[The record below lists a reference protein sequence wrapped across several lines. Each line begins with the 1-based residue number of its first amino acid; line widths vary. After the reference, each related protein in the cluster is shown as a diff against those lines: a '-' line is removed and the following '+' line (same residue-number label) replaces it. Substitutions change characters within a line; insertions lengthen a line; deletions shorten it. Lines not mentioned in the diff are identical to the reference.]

1 MSFFRS
7 FVSVV
12 CMVICAAT
20 TLLSQTNPTPYD
32 LALGDY
38 SLLAWSP
45 TNAAGV
51 YPPGIRF
58 HRTANGSAV
67 DPGLSV
73 DLTTDYTLAYNLTG
87 GVRINGLDD
96 QGFGIVNTSATTNGQ
111 LGGVVLAL
119 NCSGR
124 SNVTVSWLGGTLAQ
138 GDGVPTPREYA
149 IRLQYR
155 IGTTAVWTDV
165 PGPIEYTSA
174 GKTNGHTQT
183 FSTVLPVA
191 VNNEPIVQ
199 LRWKYYS
206 AAANNGGARPRL
218 RLDDLT
224 VTSTSA
230 FGTPTAL
237 RIASIVPSSPSS
249 TSTFSVTVQS
259 VNALGNP
266 TNVPNATSFSLS
278 RFAGTGTLSGTLTG
292 TIPANQNSVIVSG
305 VSYSVA
311 ESGVIILASRTA
323 GEVLTDGQSTPFT
336 VTQGAT
342 QSSLTGMQTTAY
354 VGKVLQP
361 FTVEARRPDNSVD
374 ANYTGTVTITIA
386 SGSNSVLG
394 TLTKPLVNGIATFN
408 DIRFSAVG
416 TYTLRFATTGLGT
429 IDSPPISVNP
439 RITMQDVLIP
449 QVVKSTSNLTRVP
462 AYALVRF
469 NNLFPNTTYRFMT
482 SGLENPTIISFGAGN
497 NLHYSAE
504 TNSFNY
510 SSNKSLTSTNV
521 PPDYSTFITGPGET
535 SKLVWINILTTGN
548 VRFAEG
554 NSMWWRVFLSD
565 IVGGTPDTLT
575 STGSSRCVEFGSST
589 TQATGIF
596 DSQSGATPQ
605 NIICLYNNEEGTGN
619 PVATALVQGD
629 GTIIFRT
636 FGTNNVVTTKAVDFY
651 EALDQVAGTW
661 ATLIPNNLTGG
672 IKRVEERR
680 LSNGEIVRFYTDAD
694 GVWSTVNTVRTS
706 AGLVAIDF
714 RTPQLTVTS
723 PVAAQSI
730 CAFTDQQ
737 IRWTSRGVSNVKIDI
752 TRNGTA
758 FSPIV
763 SSTDGFAQL
772 YNWFITHAE
781 NDGAT
786 YQVRVTDNEH
796 PMVAALSPQFS
807 ITLPP
812 RLLFQ
817 PISQNKCIGDTI
829 LLRVGT
835 EGTATAYQWFKDG
848 QPLTGAT
855 SNVLRILYARETNTG
870 KYQVR
875 VSGTSICGDIWSDT
889 AIVYVTPEVT
899 ILKQPEDAI
908 AQLGK
913 TLSLSVEVMGTD
925 KHKYQWFKGN
935 VALQNSTRISGA
947 QTPNLIIREFKATDN
962 GADYFCRIF
971 AEGNCQIKDTRRITV
986 GPSSITLA
994 TQPDTLVAACEG
1006 QPFTMRVTTTTIPA
1020 NLPLRFR
1027 WYKGTTE
1034 LTDGNGINGATT
1046 NAITFASSSSA
1057 TAGTYMV
1064 KVEAL
1069 SGNATSQS
1077 HNIRVVLGD
1086 KPRFVIQP
1094 RSREVCAGE
1103 LFVLNA
1109 DAISNS
1115 LMEYRWIRNGVL
1127 LPDRTNSF
1135 ALQFDTAGRQYFY
1148 RCIVTTECGS
1158 DTSDLCTITT
1168 TALPTITQQP
1178 PKTLVIEQSKYG
1190 RLTVGAF
1197 ASRALRYAWVKD
1209 GQAIEGNN
1217 SPVLQIAIATKKDE
1231 GKYWVNVMGDCDTVR
1246 SDTTI
1251 VTVTAPSSL
1260 SEEELERFV
1269 MVSPNPAYSTVT
1281 VAVNPL
1287 LKATALRITDMIGKE
1302 MMRFTAQDMTES
1314 MQIDV
1319 QNFMS
1324 GQYWITI
1331 HSDQGVLVLPLH
1343 IVK

>member
-12 CMVICAAT
+12 CMVLCAAT

-38 SLLAWSP
+38 SLLTWSP

-58 HRTANGSAV
+58 HRTANGSAG

-96 QGFGIVNTSATTNGQ
+96 QGFGIVNTSSTTNGQ

-124 SNVTVSWLGGTLAQ
+124 SNVTVGWLGGTLAQ

-237 RIASIVPSSPSS
+237 RIASITPSSPSS

-266 TNVPNATSFSLS
+266 TNVPSATSFSLS
-278 RFAGTGTLSGTLTG
+278 RFAGTGTLAGTLTG

-305 VSYSVA
+305 VSYNVA

-323 GEVLTDGQSTPFT
+323 GEVLTDGQSAPFT

-342 QSSLTGMQTTAY
+342 QTALVGIQTKGY
-354 VGKVLQP
+354 IGKTFQT
-361 FTVEARRPDNSVD
+361 FTVEARRQDNSVD
-374 ANYTGTVTITIA
+374 PNYTGNVTVTVA
-386 SGSNSVLG
+386 SGTNSVVG

-408 DIRFSAVG
+408 DIRFSAAG
-416 TYTLRFATTGLGT
+416 TYVLRFATTGLGT

-548 VRFAEG
+548 TRFAEG

-565 IVGGTPDTLT
+565 IVGGIPDTLT

-680 LSNGEIVRFYTDAD
+680 LSDAAIVRFYTDAD

-723 PVAAQSI
+723 PTAGQAI
-730 CAFTDQQ
+730 CALTDQQ

-855 SNVLRILYARETNTG
+855 TNVLRILYARETNTG

-925 KHKYQWFKGN
+925 KHRYQWFKGN

-962 GADYFCRIF
+962 GTDYFCRIY
-971 AEGNCQIKDTRRITV
+971 AEGNCQIKDTRRINV

-1006 QPFTMRVTTTTIPA
+1006 QPFTMRVTTTTVPA

-1034 LTDGNGINGATT
+1034 LTDGNGITGATT
-1046 NAITFASSSSA
+1046 NTIAFANSSA
-1057 TAGTYMV
+1057 AIAGIYTV

-1069 SGNATSQS
+1069 SGNATNQS

-1178 PKTLVIEQSKYG
+1178 PKTLAIEQSKYG

-1260 SEEELERFV
+1260 AEEELERFV

-1302 MMRFTAQDMTES
+1302 IMRFSAQDMTET
-1314 MQIDV
+1314 MHIDV

-1324 GQYWITI
+1324 GQYWITL

>member
-1 MSFFRS
+1 MKIFQS
-7 FVSVV
+7 FVSIAFAV
-12 CMVICAAT
+12 MCASV
-20 TLLSQTNPTPYD
+20 TLFAQTNPTPYD
-32 LALGDY
+32 LSLGDY
-38 SLLAWSP
+38 SLLSWSP

-51 YPPGIRF
+51 FPPSVRF

-67 DPGLSV
+67 DPGLST
-73 DLTTDYTLAYNLTG
+73 DLPADYTLAYNLTG
-87 GVRINGLDD
+87 GVRINGLDND
-96 QGFGIVNTSATTNGQ
+96 GFGIVNTSSTTNGQ
-111 LGGVVLAL
+111 LGAAVLAL

-124 SNVTVSWLGGTLAQ
+124 SNITVSWLGGTLTQ
-138 GDGVPTPREYA
+138 GDGNPTPREYA

-155 IGTTAVWTDV
+155 IGTSAAWSDV
-165 PGPIEYTSA
+165 PGPIEYSSA

-183 FSTVLPVA
+183 FSTVLPIS
-191 VNNEPIVQ
+191 VNNEPVVQ

-206 AAANNGGARPRL
+206 AAANSGGQRPRL
-218 RLDDLT
+218 RLDDIA

-237 RIASIVPSSPSS
+237 RISSISPGSPSS
-249 TSTFSVTVQS
+249 TSTFSVTIQS

-266 TNVPNATSFSLS
+266 TNVSTETSFSLS
-278 RFAGTGTLSGTLTG
+278 RFAGSGTLGGTLTG
-292 TIPANQNSVIVSG
+292 TIPVNQNSVIVNG
-305 VSYSVA
+305 LTYNVA

-323 GEVLTDGQSTPFT
+323 GEMLTDAQSAPFT
-336 VTQGAT
+336 VTQGAS
-342 QSSLTGMQTTAY
+342 QAVLSSLQTKGY
-354 VGKVLQP
+354 VGKILQP
-361 FTVEARRPDNSVD
+361 FTVEARRQDNSVD
-374 ANYTGTVTITIA
+374 PNYTGTVTISIA
-386 SGSNSVLG
+386 SGPNTLVG

-408 DIRFSAVG
+408 DIRFSSAG
-416 TYTLRFATTGLGT
+416 TYTLRCATTGLSP
-429 IDSPPISVNP
+429 IDSPPITINP

-469 NNLFPNTTYRFMT
+469 DNLFPNTTYRFIT
-482 SGLENPTIISFGAGN
+482 SGLENRTQITFGAGN

-510 SSNKSLTSTNV
+510 SSNKSLTSTSI

-535 SKLVWINILTTGN
+535 SKSVWINILTTGN
-548 VRFAEG
+548 TRFAEG

-565 IVGGTPDTLT
+565 IIGGTPDTLT
-575 STGSSRCVEFGSST
+575 TIGSSRCVEFGSST

-596 DSQSGATPQ
+596 DSQSGAVPQ
-605 NIICLYNNEEGTGN
+605 NIICLYGNEEGTGN
-619 PVATALVQGD
+619 PVATALVQND
-629 GTIIFRT
+629 GTVIFRT
-636 FGTNNVVTTKAVDFY
+636 FGTNNIVTTKAVDFY
-651 EALDQVAGTW
+651 EVLDQVTGSWT
-661 ATLIPNNLTGG
+661 TLIPNNLTGG

-680 LSNGEIVRFYTDAD
+680 LSDGEIVRFYTDAD

-706 AGLVAIDF
+706 SGLTAIDF
-714 RTPQLTVTS
+714 RTPQMTVTS
-723 PVAAQSI
+723 PAAGQTI
-730 CAFTDQQ
+730 CALTDQV

-781 NDGAT
+781 NDGST
-786 YQVRVTDNEH
+786 YQIRVTDNEH
-796 PMVAALSPQFS
+796 PMVAALSQQFS

-835 EGTATAYQWFKDG
+835 EGTATAFQWFKDG
-848 QPLTGAT
+848 QPLIGAT
-855 SNVLRILYARETNTG
+855 TNVLRILYARESNTG

-899 ILKQPEDAI
+899 ILKQPEDAMV
-908 AQLGK
+908 QTGK

-935 VALQNSTRISGA
+935 IALQNSTRISGA

-971 AEGNCQIKDTRRITV
+971 AEGNCQIKDTRRITI

-1006 QPFTMRVTTTTIPA
+1006 QPFTMRVTTTTVPA

-1027 WYKGTTE
+1027 WFKGTTE

-1046 NAITFASSSSA
+1046 NAITFASSSAA

-1178 PKTLVIEQSKYG
+1178 PKTLAIEQSKYG

-1197 ASRALRYAWVKD
+1197 ASRALRYAWVKN
-1209 GQAIEGNN
+1209 GQLIEGNN
-1217 SPVLQIAIATKKDE
+1217 SPVLEIAIATKKDE

-1260 SEEELERFV
+1260 AEEELERFV

-1287 LKATALRITDMIGKE
+1287 LKASALRITDMLGKE
-1302 MMRFTAQDMTES
+1302 MMRFTAQDITES
-1314 MQIDV
+1314 MRIDV
-1319 QNFMS
+1319 QNLMS

-1331 HSDQGVLVLPLH
+1331 QSAQGILVLPLH
-1343 IVK
+1343 IMK

>member
-12 CMVICAAT
+12 CMVLCAAT

-38 SLLAWSP
+38 SLLTWSP

-96 QGFGIVNTSATTNGQ
+96 QGFGIVNTGTTTNGQ

-124 SNVTVSWLGGTLAQ
+124 SNVTVGWLGGTLAQ

-237 RIASIVPSSPSS
+237 RIASVTPSSPSS

-266 TNVPNATSFSLS
+266 TNVPSATSFSLS
-278 RFAGTGTLSGTLTG
+278 RFAGTGTLAGTLTG

-305 VSYSVA
+305 VSYNVA

-323 GEVLTDGQSTPFT
+323 GEVLTDGQSAPFT

-342 QSSLTGMQTTAY
+342 QTSLTGIQTTAY
-354 VGKVLQP
+354 VGKVLQA

-374 ANYTGTVTITIA
+374 ANYTGTVTLTIT
-386 SGSNSVLG
+386 SGTNSVLG

-408 DIRFSAVG
+408 DIRFSAAS
-416 TYTLRFATTGLGT
+416 TYVLRFATTGLGT

-548 VRFAEG
+548 TRFAEG

-596 DSQSGATPQ
+596 DSQSGAAPQ

-680 LSNGEIVRFYTDAD
+680 LSDAAIVRFYTDAD

-723 PVAAQSI
+723 PAAAQAV

-796 PMVAALSPQFS
+796 PMVAALSQQFS

-835 EGTATAYQWFKDG
+835 EGTATAFQWFKDG

-855 SNVLRILYARETNTG
+855 TNVLRILYARETNTG

-875 VSGTSICGDIWSDT
+875 VSGTSICGDVWSDT

-935 VALQNSTRISGA
+935 IALQNSTRISGA
-947 QTPNLIIREFKATDN
+947 QTPNLIIREFKTTDN

-971 AEGNCQIKDTRRITV
+971 AEGNCQIKDTRRITI

-1006 QPFTMRVTTTTIPA
+1006 QPFTMRVTTTTVPA

-1027 WYKGTTE
+1027 WFKGTTE

-1046 NAITFASSSSA
+1046 NAITFASSSAA

-1178 PKTLVIEQSKYG
+1178 PKTLAIEQSKYG

-1197 ASRALRYAWVKD
+1197 ASRALRYAWVKN
-1209 GQAIEGNN
+1209 GQLIEGNN
-1217 SPVLQIAIATKKDE
+1217 SPVLEIAIATKKDE

-1260 SEEELERFV
+1260 AEEELERFV

-1302 MMRFTAQDMTES
+1302 IMRFSAQDMTET
-1314 MQIDV
+1314 MHIDV

-1324 GQYWITI
+1324 GQYWITL

>member
-1 MSFFRS
+1 MKMFRL
-7 FVSVV
+7 FVNVA
-12 CMVICAAT
+12 CAVLCAT
-20 TLLSQTNPTPYD
+20 VTLFSQTNPTPYD
-32 LALGDY
+32 LSLGDY

-67 DPGLSV
+67 DPGLAV
-73 DLTTDYTLAYNLTG
+73 EFTTDYTLAYNLTG
-87 GVRINGLDD
+87 GVRINGLDND
-96 QGFGIVNTSATTNGQ
+96 GFGIVNTSSTTNGQ
-111 LGGVVLAL
+111 LGAAVLAL
-119 NCSGR
+119 NCANR
-124 SNVTVSWLGGTLAQ
+124 SNVTVSWLGGTLTQ
-138 GDGVPTPREYA
+138 GDGNPTPREYA

-155 IGTTAVWTDV
+155 IGTTAAWTDV

-183 FSTVLPVA
+183 FSTVLPIA
-191 VNNEPIVQ
+191 VNNEPVVQ

-206 AAANNGGARPRL
+206 AAANSGGQRPRL
-218 RLDDLT
+218 RLDDIV

-237 RIASIVPSSPSS
+237 KITSITPSSPSS
-249 TSTFSVTVQS
+249 TSTFAVTVQS

-266 TNVPNATSFSLS
+266 VNVPTETSFSLS
-278 RFAGTGTLSGTLTG
+278 RFAGTGTLAGTLTG

-305 VSYSVA
+305 VSYNVA

-323 GEVLTDGQSTPFT
+323 GELLTDGQSAPFT

-342 QSSLTGMQTTAY
+342 QTALIGIQTKGY
-354 VGKVLQP
+354 IGKTFQT
-361 FTVEARRPDNSVD
+361 FTVEARRQDNSVD
-374 ANYTGTVTITIA
+374 PNYTGNVTVTVA
-386 SGSNSVLG
+386 SGTNSVIG

-408 DIRFSAVG
+408 DIRFSAEG
-416 TYTLRFATTGLGT
+416 TYTLRFSTTGLSS
-429 IDSPPISVNP
+429 IDSPPITINP

-469 NNLFPNTTYRFMT
+469 DNLFPNTTYRFMT
-482 SGLENPTIISFGAGN
+482 SGLENRTLITFGAGN

-510 SSNKSLTSTNV
+510 SSNKTLTSTSV

-535 SKLVWINILTTGN
+535 SKSVWINILTTGN
-548 VRFAEG
+548 TRFAEG

-565 IVGGTPDTLT
+565 IIGGTPDTLT
-575 STGSSRCVEFGSST
+575 TVAASRCVEFGSST

-596 DSQSGATPQ
+596 DSQSGATPK

-619 PVATALVQGD
+619 PVATALVQDD
-629 GTIIFRT
+629 GTVIFRT

-651 EALDQVAGTW
+651 EALDQVAGSW
-661 ATLIPNNLTGG
+661 VTLIPNNLTGG

-680 LSNGEIVRFYTDAD
+680 LSDGEIVRFYTDAD

-706 AGLVAIDF
+706 SGITAIDF

-723 PVAAQSI
+723 PTAGQAI
-730 CAFTDQQ
+730 CALTDQQ

-752 TRNGTA
+752 TRNGTG

-763 SSTDGFAQL
+763 ASTDGFAQL
-772 YNWFITHAE
+772 YDWFITHAE

-796 PMVAALSPQFS
+796 PMVSGLSQQFS

-855 SNVLRILYARETNTG
+855 TNVLRILYARETNTG

-889 AIVYVTPEVT
+889 AIVYVTPELT
-899 ILKQPEDAI
+899 ILKQPQDAV

-925 KHKYQWFKGN
+925 KHRYQWFKGN

-962 GADYFCRIF
+962 GTDYFCRIF
-971 AEGNCQIKDTRRITV
+971 AEGNCQIKDTRRINV

-1006 QPFTMRVTTTTIPA
+1006 LPFTMRVTTTTVPA
-1020 NLPLRFR
+1020 DLPLRFR
-1027 WYKGTTE
+1027 WFKGNTE
-1034 LTDGNGINGATT
+1034 LTDGNGITGATT
-1046 NAITFASSSSA
+1046 NTIAFANSSA
-1057 TAGTYMV
+1057 AIAGIYTV

-1069 SGNATSQS
+1069 SGNATNQS

-1086 KPRFVIQP
+1086 KPRFIIQP

-1178 PKTLVIEQSKYG
+1178 PKTLAIEQSKYG

-1197 ASRALRYAWVKD
+1197 ASRALRYSWVKD
-1209 GQAIEGNN
+1209 GKAIEGNN
-1217 SPVLQIAIATKKDE
+1217 SPVLEIAIATKKDE
-1231 GKYWVNVMGDCDTVR
+1231 GKYWVNVIGDCDTLS

-1260 SEEELERFV
+1260 SEEETQRFV
-1269 MVSPNPAYSTVT
+1269 TLSPNPAHSFVT
-1281 VAVNPL
+1281 VFVNPL
-1287 LKATALRITDMIGKE
+1287 LKPSAMRITDMIGKE
-1302 MMRFTAQDMTES
+1302 IMRFDAQQISES

-1324 GQYWITI
+1324 GQYWITLQ
-1331 HSDQGVLVLPLH
+1331 SDQGILVLPLH
-1343 IVK
+1343 IMK